1 VALWAREWAPKGA
14 GRRLGK
20 TPPGTQAPRA
30 VAAAGR
36 ALRARVLGKWAAPPG
51 GPAGPWGGVAGGGRR
66 GGGGR
71 GGGGGGGGPNG
82 GWPRGVL
89 GFFLPPFFY
98 VLSFIY
104 SFSFLS
110 NLIHSQE

>member
-36 ALRARVLGKWAAPPG
+36 ALRARVWGKWAAPPG
-51 GPAGPWGGVAGGGRR
+51 GPAGPR
-66 GGGGR
+66 
-71 GGGGGGGGPNG
+71 GGGGPNG